1 MNKKENINQSDAND
15 LKQGVWEIWIGGK
28 IIDKR
33 NYKNGKMNGLCL
45 IYNEPPYPSIIFYCI
60 EDIQEGE
67 DIEYI
72 Y

>member
-1 MNKKENINQSDAND
+1 
-15 LKQGVWEIWIGGK
+15 
-28 IIDKR
+28 
-33 NYKNGKMNGLCL
+33 MNGLCL